1 MEVRPVSDD
10 RIAKLSERFNRHQV
24 GRKPATPRAR
34 ERRSLYLDGALLER
48 LDGEHRALN
57 HALYPKSVNKAVFLE
72 TLIEYGLAHIDE
84 LKAVLSDGAEG
95 SDPPRRS

>member
-1 MEVRPVSDD
+1 MADD

-24 GRKPATPRAR
+24 GRKPAAPRNR

-48 LDGEHRALN
+48 LDREHRALN

-72 TLIEYGLAHIDE
+72 TLIEYGLEHLDD
-84 LKAVLSDGAEG
+84 LKAALDQSASTE
-95 SDPPRRS
+95 